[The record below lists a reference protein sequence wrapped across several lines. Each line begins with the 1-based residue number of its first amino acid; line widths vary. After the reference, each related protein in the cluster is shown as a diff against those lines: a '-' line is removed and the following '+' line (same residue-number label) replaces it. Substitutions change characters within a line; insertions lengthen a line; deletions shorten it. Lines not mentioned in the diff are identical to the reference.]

1 MTIRKGGGPG
11 DDERFESV
19 YRQYYGRVWRNYRRN
34 GIADDEAHDLAQDA
48 FQRLYERMDQI
59 RGPDAWPFLKAIAHT
74 VLLNRIRSRNTGKRN
89 AKMVA
94 IDDPDV
100 HADLPKTDAPDHG
113 EQQQTARRRASLYRE
128 LKTLS
133 EGQQQVLLLQLAGK
147 SYDEIAGAL
156 HYGRREVA
164 APRRAAAAQGANE
177 GRAGRLRVARRR
189 SGGRIM
195 ITKSDWQAVHARLL
209 AERRE
214 TLGDPPT
221 VEEMLAYSRGE
232 LSRDDEERVRALLV
246 SYPELL
252 RALTVEFTDDDAQPG
267 DPDYLP
273 EPVVARQWDAFQGR
287 IRGRQRSDGGRVL
300 QFWRASAA
308 VAAAL
313 AIAFGAL
320 LWRAQSQLDRPR
332 VLSWQEQVLQPEGR
346 QRGGG
351 EVVKTFSPNA
361 ELLLLA
367 VSLLNEQEFPLYRLE
382 IASAADPSR
391 PIWRNSGA
399 KPQDAAFTV
408 AIPRKFLAS
417 GTYRLTVYG
426 INGAREEQ
434 LDTYAFRVR

>member
-1 MTIRKGGGPG
+1 
-11 DDERFESV
+11 
-19 YRQYYGRVWRNYRRN
+19 
-34 GIADDEAHDLAQDA
+34 
-48 FQRLYERMDQI
+48 
-59 RGPDAWPFLKAIAHT
+59 
-74 VLLNRIRSRNTGKRN
+74 
-89 AKMVA
+89 
-94 IDDPDV
+94 
-100 HADLPKTDAPDHG
+100 
-113 EQQQTARRRASLYRE
+113 
-128 LKTLS
+128 
-133 EGQQQVLLLQLAGK
+133 
-147 SYDEIAGAL
+147 
-156 HYGRREVA
+156 
-164 APRRAAAAQGANE
+164 
-177 GRAGRLRVARRR
+177 
-189 SGGRIM
+189 M

-209 AERRE
+209 AERRD

-320 LWRAQSQLDRPR
+320 LWRAQSQLDGPR
-332 VLSWQEQVLQPEGR
+332 VLSGQPQVLQPEGHR
-346 QRGGG
+346 RGGG
-351 EVVKTFSPNA
+351 EAVKTFPRNT
-361 ELLLLA
+361 ELLLV
-367 VSLLNEQEFPLYRLE
+367 VSLQIEQEFPLYRLE

-391 PIWRNSGA
+391 PIWRDSSA
-399 KPQDAAFTV
+399 KPQDGAFLVT
-408 AIPRKFLAS
+408 ISRKFLAS

-434 LDTYAFRVR
+434 LDTYAFLVR